1 MRILLTGTRG
11 QVGSALLPLLQG
23 RHTVV
28 APLRDEFDLSLPD
41 TLPAKLD
48 AIGPDLIVNPAAY
61 TAVDKAED
69 EAATAFL
76 INGDAPRIMARWAA
90 ACGAPMVHFST
101 DYVFAGGGDRA
112 WREDDP
118 TGPLSVYGRSK
129 LVGEDAIRKAGGPH
143 LIVRT
148 AWVYA
153 AQGANFMRTM
163 IRLAKER
170 DSLRVVADQF
180 GTPTSAR
187 TIASTLVQILND
199 SEAVLPSAFA
209 RTNGLVH
216 LTNSGSTNWHGFASA
231 IMDGLRSR
239 GVTLKAGEVV
249 PIATSDYP
257 TKATRPANS
266 RLDLTRLEEVFGI
279 EPSAWQ
285 LALAEELDAFIR
297 LEGG

>member
-1 MRILLTGTRG
+1 MRILLTGTQG

-48 AIGPDLIVNPAAY
+48 ALGPDLIVNPAAY

-76 INGDAPRIMARWAA
+76 INGDAPGIMARWAA
-90 ACGAPMVHFST
+90 ARGVPMVHFST

-163 IRLAKER
+163 IRLARER

-257 TKATRPANS
+257 IKATRPANS
-266 RLDLTRLEEVFGI
+266 RLDLMRLKEVFGI
-279 EPSAWQ
+279 EPPAWQ

>member
-1 MRILLTGTRG
+1 
-11 QVGSALLPLLQG
+11 
-23 RHTVV
+23 
-28 APLRDEFDLSLPD
+28 
-41 TLPAKLD
+41 
-48 AIGPDLIVNPAAY
+48 
-61 TAVDKAED
+61 
-69 EAATAFL
+69 
-76 INGDAPRIMARWAA
+76 
-90 ACGAPMVHFST
+90 
-101 DYVFAGGGDRA
+101 
-112 WREDDP
+112 
-118 TGPLSVYGRSK
+118 
-129 LVGEDAIRKAGGPH
+129 
-143 LIVRT
+143 
-148 AWVYA
+148 
-153 AQGANFMRTM
+153 MRTM

-279 EPSAWQ
+279 EPPAWQ